1 MKFSSLS
8 FYFLNE
14 IGSKGNLSP
23 CAVFWV
29 LPQGLILNYYF
40 SLCLTCCLTDSVIFN
55 CFDYFLILEIL
66 LDFLSALPFFH
77 NFAFFTVCFWFLVL
91 SLIILY
97 IFSGLLLYFV
107 LFFVVFRTLIILLDI
122 YASAHLGC

>member
-1 MKFSSLS
+1 MKFSFLS

-66 LDFLSALPFFH
+66 LDFLSALPFF
-77 NFAFFTVCFWFLVL
+77 
-91 SLIILY
+91 IILH
-97 IFSGLLLYFV
+97 FLLYAFGF
-107 LFFVVFRTLIILLDI
+107 LFCL
-122 YASAHLGC
+122 